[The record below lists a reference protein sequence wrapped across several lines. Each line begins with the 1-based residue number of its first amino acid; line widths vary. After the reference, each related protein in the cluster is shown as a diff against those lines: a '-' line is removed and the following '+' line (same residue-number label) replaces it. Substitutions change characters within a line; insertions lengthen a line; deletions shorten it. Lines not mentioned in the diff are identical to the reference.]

1 MKVIFLIYYV
11 IGLNK
16 FFVSFDLDK
25 ILLWV
30 LDFKFVN
37 DLKLF
42 ICIYDV
48 LKFGWYLD
56 FKIEKLLVFV
66 KFVLDKVIV
75 IFLVYCR

>member
-1 MKVIFLIYYV
+1 MEVIFLIYCV

-16 FFVSFDLDK
+16 FFVLFDLDK

-48 LKFGWYLD
+48 LN
-56 FKIEKLLVFV
+56 LV
-66 KFVLDKVIV
+66 DI
-75 IFLVYCR
+75 

>member
-1 MKVIFLIYYV
+1 MEVIFLIYYV

-48 LKFGWYLD
+48 LKFG
-56 FKIEKLLVFV
+56 
-66 KFVLDKVIV
+66 
-75 IFLVYCR
+75 